1 MHSRSR
7 GAPRGMRGSR
17 GGPGGMRG
25 PPPRGKFIGL
35 FKIMGCV
42 FIVVCNILLFFL
54 NRLLRF

>member
-25 PPPRGKFIGL
+25 PPPRGRFIEL
-35 FKIMGCV
+35 LKYEDVCLLLCV
-42 FIVVCNILLFFL
+42 ISCLFFL
-54 NRLLRF
+54 